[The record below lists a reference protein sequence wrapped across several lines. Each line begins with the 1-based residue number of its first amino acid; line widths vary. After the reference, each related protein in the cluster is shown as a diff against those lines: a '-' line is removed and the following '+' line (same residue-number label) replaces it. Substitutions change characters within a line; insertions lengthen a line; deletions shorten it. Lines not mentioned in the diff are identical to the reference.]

1 MNNRILRLVFKGNI
15 ELFKPI
21 NTSIPQ
27 GSPISPILFLI
38 YIQDLFKSNSIK
50 FLSYIDNI
58 LLIVSSK
65 SFKQNIKILE
75 QETKVL
81 FELST
86 KYVIK
91 FDIDKTELI
100 YFNSGK
106 KQLYLVLPNRNIV
119 LPIKLVKWLGIH
131 FDYNL
136 KFKEHIAIRTSL
148 AKQALYRINR
158 LVNIS
163 RGLSPF
169 AIRQLY
175 LACITS
181 VADYGSELWWDN
193 NKSIRPLQAIQNLA
207 TRKILGVFKTAPLLP
222 MQIESALPPVII
234 RLNHK
239 LRCYTL
245 RALKLSQNHPI
256 KIEIDRAI
264 ELVSEKRE
272 LELESCSS
280 SSSITNLKNLEY
292 INHFYFAPWDKKI
305 DFNIRIS
312 DQPKEKEAIC
322 HLKYLESICNTNT
335 VSIYTDGSQMTTI
348 KGLETGFSFAI
359 YKHNIPYI
367 LVEPSYT
374 EYWNTGDN
382 SIVYN
387 SELEAVTKALE
398 YASDI
403 AKEGVHF
410 NIFTDNQAGILR
422 LKTLSDKPGQ
432 NCQIRSI
439 IASKSIKLKKAT
451 IDLIWVL
458 GHTSIIGNEKADELA
473 KLATNST
480 NCLLSD
486 KTSFAFLGI
495 KINELKK

>member
-1 MNNRILRLVFKGNI
+1 
-15 ELFKPI
+15 
-21 NTSIPQ
+21 
-27 GSPISPILFLI
+27 
-38 YIQDLFKSNSIK
+38 
-50 FLSYIDNI
+50 
-58 LLIVSSK
+58 
-65 SFKQNIKILE
+65 
-75 QETKVL
+75 
-81 FELST
+81 
-86 KYVIK
+86 
-91 FDIDKTELI
+91 
-100 YFNSGK
+100 
-106 KQLYLVLPNRNIV
+106 
-119 LPIKLVKWLGIH
+119 
-131 FDYNL
+131 
-136 KFKEHIAIRTSL
+136 
-148 AKQALYRINR
+148 
-158 LVNIS
+158 
-163 RGLSPF
+163 
-169 AIRQLY
+169 
-175 LACITS
+175 
-181 VADYGSELWWDN
+181 
-193 NKSIRPLQAIQNLA
+193 
-207 TRKILGVFKTAPLLP
+207 
-222 MQIESALPPVII
+222 MQIESALPPII
-234 RLNHK
+234 ICLNHK

-256 KIEIDRAI
+256 KIEIDCAI
-264 ELVSEKRE
+264 KLVSEKRASPSPNSKTTQKRTKIQFE
-272 LELESCSS
+272 RLVES
-280 SSSITNLKNLEY
+280 IFDLTNLKNLEY

-348 KGLETGFSFAI
+348 KGLETGFSFAV

-367 LVEPSYT
+367 PVEPSYI

-410 NIFTDNQAGILR
+410 NIFTDNQASILR
-422 LKTLSDKPGQ
+422 LNKALDKAGQ

-439 IASKSIKLKKAT
+439 IASKNIKLKKAT
-451 IDLIWVL
+451 IDLMSTAPESPTRSRTPGAI
-458 GHTSIIGNEKADELA
+458 LA

-495 KINELKK
+495 KINELKKQEFQALLDLAKKSKSRSKSQESYSNIYPWTISNKINLSKGTIRVLASSFFQLKIGHGYLKSYLYRLNLVSNNKYKCGLKETILYLLLYCKNYTLEHKALFIRIREKIELRNITLPILFYTKIGISKILVFLKEISICTRNWHLEKEVVEEEDIFGD